1 MNLPLDPST
10 LLSAF
15 ASAFSQ
21 SNRLL
26 KLSFAPGSGISEDV
40 FLPWQLSGHE
50 AINEGFHYEL
60 VCLSANAYLPLKELI
75 GHAIEVSILTDTAP

>member
-1 MNLPLDPST
+1 MPLAGIMLMLFLRQEPLVNLPLDPST

-26 KLSFAPGSGISEDV
+26 RLNFAPGSGISEDV
-40 FLPWQLSGHE
+40 FLPCQLSGHE
-50 AINEGFHYEL
+50 AINEGF
-60 VCLSANAYLPLKELI
+60 NAYLPLPC
-75 GHAIEVSILTDTAP
+75 TQNRPT